1 MKRPF
6 VSIILAGGKGTR
18 MGATDRHK
26 VCFPVGGTPV
36 ILRALE
42 TYHLCG
48 ARTNVIVVGAL
59 AESVMVTVSARFPGA
74 VFAFQAQ
81 PRGTGDAARQGARI
95 LERMGF
101 EGDVLL
107 VAGDKL
113 IEPCVIRRLLAVHQA
128 KHADVTLATAPRP
141 PGSNTGILLT
151 TGAGRIV
158 GILEEAERQRLVGLA
173 MVSRVLG
180 EENLKGEV
188 GNGMEAKECLTRRG
202 PEAGERKE
210 RLLTSSPTGSTGS
223 GWLDQ
228 AAVQRLL
235 SGMVSEKNVQAL
247 VAELWSGLEATA
259 KLDRAELVRHTSPD
273 ERQGLLRVGTL
284 AVPVPAILERFTQM
298 NLSTYV
304 FRAAVLFDA
313 LHRLKSSRLNQ
324 EEYLTDVFEL
334 LAHDAPPARVLGCE
348 MEDPEDIM
356 AFNNPQELLAM
367 EEVDLR
373 KTRPTPAAAHV
384 ATGTLAKPSEWN
396 HLLEDPPTAV
406 RRQFRQWYGD
416 EVPWGPLRQVVQS
429 FGERFGT
436 EQPAVVIRSP
446 GRINLLGRHVDH
458 QGGPVNVMAINREI
472 YLVATPRAD
481 DWVNLANADP
491 ARFPDRKFRLSDV
504 VANLDWEDWQQVVD
518 GPLLRHQLAAARGDW
533 ANYVQA
539 ALLRLQMQFRD
550 RRLRGLDI
558 LVGGDV
564 PMGAGLSSSSALVVA
579 TAEAASVLNGLPVTA
594 RQLVSLCGEGEWFV
608 GTRGGAADHAAIR
621 LSRRGQVTRVSFFP
635 FKIEDSVPF
644 PADHVLIVCQ
654 SGLFAG
660 KSTRARQ
667 IFNEKVTAYHL
678 GRVLFKMLRPEL
690 APLIEH
696 LRDLTP
702 DHLRLDRADFCH
714 LLRQLPVRLPR
725 AKVLA
730 GFATMAE
737 ADRDRLEK
745 LFQTH
750 AAPAG
755 GYPVREVVLF
765 GLSEMARAR
774 RCASLLQQHD
784 ATELGRLM
792 TRSHDGDR
800 VSRLTARG
808 RRERLAATVSDREL
822 LIWGRR
828 RGSAEDI
835 ADLTGAYGCSLPE
848 LDQIVDL
855 AVKLPGVRGAQ
866 LAGAGLGGCVMVLAQ
881 QEHAARVLTSLA
893 NAGIEASPFHPIAGA
908 GPLVLV

>member
-1 MKRPF
+1 MKRSF

-48 ARTNVIVVGAL
+48 ARAQIIVVGAM
-59 AESVMVTVSARFPGA
+59 AESVMATVSGRFPG
-74 VFAFQAQ
+74 VIFAFQPQA
-81 PRGTGDAARQGARI
+81 RGTGDAGRQGARI

-101 EGDVLL
+101 DGDVLL

-113 IEPCVIRRLLAVHQA
+113 IEPGVIRRLLSVHQRREA
-128 KHADVTLATAPRP
+128 EVTLATAPRP

-151 TGAGRIV
+151 TGTGRIV

-173 MVSRVLG
+173 ILAQA
-180 EENLKGEV
+180 LQA
-188 GNGMEAKECLTRRG
+188 NGSLE
-202 PEAGERKE
+202 
-210 RLLTSSPTGSTGS
+210 
-223 GWLDQ
+223 Q
-228 AAVQRLL
+228 AAARRLL
-235 SGMVSEKNVQAL
+235 SEPLGGDGQRPETQTSPMGSSATVGSESRLTWAATDQTGSVPLSEKNVRAL
-247 VAELWSGLEATA
+247 VAELWSGLEAAA
-259 KLDRAELVRHTSPD
+259 KLDAAELARRTSVD
-273 ERQGLLRVGTL
+273 ERLGVLTVGEK
-284 AVPVPAILERFTQM
+284 AVPVHQILERFTQM

-304 FRAAVLFDA
+304 FRASVLFDA
-313 LHRLKSSRLNQ
+313 LHRLKSCRPSQ

-334 LAHDAPPARVLGCE
+334 LAHDTPPARVLGCE
-348 MEDPEDIM
+348 VEDPEEVM

-367 EEVDLR
+367 EEAHLR
-373 KTRPTPAAAHV
+373 KTRSTPVAASA

-396 HLLEDPPTAV
+396 QLLEAPAGAA

-416 EVPWGPLRQVVQS
+416 DIPWASLGQVVRT
-429 FGERFGT
+429 FGQRFGAD
-436 EQPAVVIRSP
+436 QPAVVIRSP

-481 DWVNLANADP
+481 DWVTLANADP
-491 ARFPDRKFRLSDV
+491 ARFPERRFRLSDL
-504 VANLDWEDWQQVVD
+504 VASLDWEDWQQVVD

-533 ANYVQA
+533 AHYVQA

-558 LVGGDV
+558 MVGGDV

-579 TAEAASVLNGLPVTA
+579 TAEAASVLNGLEVTA

-635 FKIEDSVPF
+635 FKIEASVPF
-644 PADHVLIVCQ
+644 PSDHVLIICQ

-660 KSTRARQ
+660 KSARARQ
-667 IFNEKVTAYHL
+667 VFNEKVTAYHL

-690 APLIEH
+690 APRIEH

-702 DHLRLDRADFCH
+702 QHLGLDRADFCR
-714 LLRQLPVRLPR
+714 LLQQLPVRLPR
-725 AKVLA
+725 AKALA

-737 ADRDRLEK
+737 ADRARLEN

-750 AAPAG
+750 DAPAG
-755 GYPVREVVLF
+755 GYPVRDVVLF

-774 RCASLLQQHD
+774 RCAPLLQRHD
-784 ATELGRLM
+784 AAGLGRLM

-800 VSRLTARG
+800 VSRLTVRG
-808 RRERLAATVSDREL
+808 RRDRLVGMVSDREL
-822 LIWGRR
+822 LAWGRR

-855 AVKLPGVRGAQ
+855 AISLPGVRGAQ
-866 LAGAGLGGCVMVLAQ
+866 LAGAGLGGCVMVLARQ
-881 QEHAARVLTSLA
+881 THAAGILA
-893 NAGIEASPFHPIAGA
+893 ALGNVGIAVSPFQPIAGA
-908 GPLVLV
+908 CPLVLA